1 MPILPVGIGILHFL
15 CHNKYHEFADWRGVA
30 MNFTELYQQWRNEE
44 LPDNL
49 KEELNRIEGDPAAI
63 EDRFYQH
70 LSFGTAGM
78 RGVLGAGTNR
88 MNLFTIRR
96 AAEGLA
102 CYIESKGEEA
112 KKRGVVIAY
121 DTRHFSKAFAVET
134 ARVLG
139 AHGVSTYVYK
149 EPRPTPQ
156 LSFTVRALNAFA
168 GVVITASHNPK
179 QYNGFKVYGEDGA
192 QLVPSAAKE
201 IVRHMKKIE
210 NLFGIEAADAEVL
223 ETQGLLH
230 WILEEFDEAYLE
242 RLMTLKERS
251 DLDFGLHIV
260 YTPLHGTGYVPVT
273 GGLQAFGFANVHV
286 VEAQASPDGSFP
298 TVAYPNP
305 EEPAAFELAMELGQK
320 TGADLLLAT
329 DPDADRLGVAVWN
342 GEQYVLL
349 TGNQLGALLLHY
361 LLETKK
367 EQGTLPENGAMVKT
381 IVTSEMGAA
390 IARKYGVDTINTL
403 TGFKYIAEKIEEF
416 EKTGAHTFVFGYE
429 ESYGYLIEPFARDK
443 DAVQV
448 AIKVAEMAAHYATK
462 GKTLLDVLEDLYKE
476 FGYYREALVSKVF
489 EGKDGQVEM
498 RALLY
503 GLRSHLPKEIAGVP
517 VVRVEDYLSGTALL
531 KDGST
536 AALAL
541 PQENVL
547 KFVLA
552 DESWVTIRPS
562 GTEPKCKFYFGV
574 VKESKEAAEKRLQ
587 ELTGWFQ
594 HFIS

>member
-1 MPILPVGIGILHFL
+1 
-15 CHNKYHEFADWRGVA
+15 
-30 MNFTELYQQWRNEE
+30 MNVTELYQEWRQAD

-139 AHGVSTYVYK
+139 VHGVSTYVYK

-390 IARKYGVDTINTL
+390 IARKYGVETINTL

-429 ESYGYLIEPFARDK
+429 ESYGYLIEPFVRDK